1 MRKKM
6 IWGFT
11 TLIILLLAGVSYIAV
26 WQYTELQQYKKDGAE
41 DDKLLEQYNKQKQTP
56 EIIDGDLDA
65 SHPDFHVH
73 EDGTPHIGTHDEPSV
88 AVPFQP
94 SAPSFSNF
102 TRDPNDDPVT
112 TAYKRLD
119 YIKNN
124 LHEWGNFS
132 ERTLE
137 LMDEMTPMS
146 EPPKVEGDG
155 GDTVALLKELSALR
169 DPRSAEFLIK
179 YQMES
184 GIMGRPV
191 DDALVAMGPASVPA
205 LIDRLDDL
213 SGDSALSIPLE
224 LLLPIVAEH
233 RTVLGGIVEHII
245 IPKLEAIAASTNT
258 YRYYAE
264 QTIADLLFV
273 FVFPVFGQ

>member
-1 MRKKM
+1 MSKKM
-6 IWGFT
+6 IWGFA
-11 TLIILLLAGVSYIAV
+11 TLILLIFSAV
-26 WQYTELQQYKKDGAE
+26 GFLFYRQYAE
-41 DDKLLEQYNKQKQTP
+41 IEQLKREAAKDDKLLEQREKQQQTP
-56 EIIDGDLDA
+56 EGVADGDLDT

-88 AVPFQP
+88 AEPFQP
-94 SAPSFSNF
+94 SAPAFSNF
-102 TRDPNDDPVT
+102 TPDPNDDAVKA
-112 TAYKRLD
+112 AYKRLE

-137 LMDEMTPMS
+137 LMDEMTPMP

-155 GDTVALLKELSALR
+155 DDTVALLEELSALR
-169 DPRSAEFLIK
+169 DPRSAEILIK

-191 DDALVAMGPASVPA
+191 DDALVAMGPASVPV
-205 LIDRLDDL
+205 LIDRLDNL
-213 SGDSALSIPLE
+213 SDDSALSVPLD
-224 LLLPIVAEH
+224 LLVPIVAEH
-233 RTVLGGIVEHII
+233 RTALGGIVEHII

-264 QTIADLLFV
+264 QTITEL
-273 FVFPVFGQ
+273 QQ

>member
-1 MRKKM
+1 MSRKAK
-6 IWGFT
+6 WGVA
-11 TLIILLLAGVSYIAV
+11 TLIILILAGVCYIAV
-26 WQYTELQQYKKDGAE
+26 WQYTELQQYKKDAAAAE
-41 DDKLLEQYNKQKQTP
+41 KLLEQHRKQQTL
-56 EIIDGDLDA
+56 EVVDGELDT

-94 SAPSFSNF
+94 SAPAFSNF
-102 TRDPNDDPVT
+102 TPDPNDDLVA
-112 TAYKRLD
+112 TAYKRLE

-137 LMDEMTPMS
+137 LMDEMTPMP
-146 EPPKVEGDG
+146 EPPKEEGDG
-155 GDTVALLKELSALR
+155 ADTVALLEELSALR
-169 DPRSAEFLIK
+169 DPRSAEILIK

-213 SGDSALSIPLE
+213 SGDSYLITPME
-224 LLLPIVAEH
+224 LLMPIVAEH
-233 RTVLGGIVEHII
+233 RTALGGIVEHII
-245 IPKLEAIAASTNT
+245 IPKLESIAASDTV
-258 YRYYAE
+258 YQHAASRRLA
-264 QTIADLLFV
+264 QLR
-273 FVFPVFGQ
+273 Q